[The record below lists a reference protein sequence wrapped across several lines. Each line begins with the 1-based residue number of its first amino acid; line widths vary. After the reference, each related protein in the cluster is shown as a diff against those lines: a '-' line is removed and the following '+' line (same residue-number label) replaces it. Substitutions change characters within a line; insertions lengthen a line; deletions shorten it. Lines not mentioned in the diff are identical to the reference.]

1 MTTHRLRRPA
11 SGHPRHVVLKELE
24 PVSDDPLLAPETSV
38 RVANVIP
45 LNKRRHGDEV
55 AVPETSTT
63 ARLRP
68 GNHDLER
75 RDPRLEPFAGLS
87 APYRYPEE
95 PLRGVS
101 LWAGLAR
108 SVSASANSAGQLD
121 SCFDQSYVCSGGA
134 PRTAESRAG
143 RVVAPAVRTRITRQ
157 ESVNVVCL
165 TGHLTA
171 APEFRPLVGAEP
183 VCLLRLAVPR
193 RAVRTGAL
201 EPGIVHVTVLTGRG
215 AIEPLTMGSGV
226 AVVGLLELDPY
237 FDQGGQPRLDCVV
250 IADSV
255 ELLDAA

>member
-1 MTTHRLRRPA
+1 M
-11 SGHPRHVVLKELE
+11 
-24 PVSDDPLLAPETSV
+24 
-38 RVANVIP
+38 
-45 LNKRRHGDEV
+45 
-55 AVPETSTT
+55 
-63 ARLRP
+63 
-68 GNHDLER
+68 
-75 RDPRLEPFAGLS
+75 
-87 APYRYPEE
+87 
-95 PLRGVS
+95 
-101 LWAGLAR
+101 
-108 SVSASANSAGQLD
+108 
-121 SCFDQSYVCSGGA
+121 
-134 PRTAESRAG
+134 
-143 RVVAPAVRTRITRQ
+143 
-157 ESVNVVCL
+157 NVVCL